1 MQLLIIWAAISIAVG
16 FFKFNNTQYILFSLI
31 MLFVTYYMYKINTTT
46 MSLKN
51 AILISII
58 PNTCMWFYVSR
69 CNTFLWVH
77 PYDERVLLTIF
88 LIYSYILM
96 YVALES

>member
-1 MQLLIIWAAISIAVG
+1 MIILIIWATISVAIG
-16 FFKFNNTQYILFSLI
+16 FLKFNNIQYILFSLI
-31 MLFVTYYMYKINTTT
+31 MLFVTYYIFKINPTT

-58 PNTCMWFYVSR
+58 PNTYIWYFVYN
-69 CNTFLWVH
+69 CNNFLWVN
-77 PYDERVLLTIF
+77 PYKWEVLITIF
-88 LIYSYILM
+88 FLYSYILI